1 MSPAAP
7 RIVVV
12 GSVNRDVVVTA
23 ERMPAPGE
31 TVTGNSL
38 SETLGGKGANQAI
51 AAARAGARVSFVGA
65 VGADQAGS
73 VLRLGLAEN
82 GVDLARL
89 RTEDGPSGTAVICVD
104 AAGENCIVVV
114 PGANHAWAGLDEAD
128 LALIATADLLLL
140 QLEIPL
146 EVVIR
151 VAAVAAD
158 HGVPVMLNPSP
169 VRLLPAELLRSVA
182 ILVMNEGEAE
192 VIGESDVPCVI
203 ITRGAAGV
211 AYRTDELT
219 GMAAAPKVQAVDT
232 TGAGDT
238 FAGALAVAWAEGQD
252 TLSAVRFACAAGAL
266 SVTALG
272 AGQSAPS
279 RAAIDEL
286 VRRTYIR

>member
-1 MSPAAP
+1 MSPASP

-23 ERMPAPGE
+23 ERMPSPGE

-38 SETLGGKGANQAI
+38 AETLGGKGANQAI
-51 AAARAGARVSFVGA
+51 AAARAGARVAFVGA

-73 VLRLGLAEN
+73 VLRQGLAEN
-82 GVDLARL
+82 GLDLDRL
-89 RTEDGPSGTAVICVD
+89 RTAAGPSGTAVICVD
-104 AAGENCIVVV
+104 GAGENCIVVV
-114 PGANHAWAGLDEAD
+114 PGANHAWAALDEAD
-128 LALIATADLLLL
+128 LALIASADLLLL

-146 EVVIR
+146 ELVLR
-151 VAAVAAD
+151 VAAVAAE

-169 VRLLPAELLRSVA
+169 VRPLPAELLRSVS
-182 ILVMNEGEAE
+182 ILVVNEGEAD
-192 VIGESDVPCVI
+192 VIGESGVPCVI
-203 ITRGAAGV
+203 VTRGAGGV

-219 GMAAAPKVQAVDT
+219 GSVAAPKVRAVDT

-266 SVTALG
+266 SVTAVG
-272 AGQSAPS
+272 AGGSAPA

-286 VRRTYIR
+286 VRKTYN